1 MEDSLASLVEKL
13 QGLGLT
19 KREAEVYLAIWM
31 KNGATVKELLDLLDV
46 HQPQLYNIIQS
57 LIRKGFVKA
66 SAGRPRI
73 YIASDIVPLIDVQKM
88 KLDLLKESLQEELIK
103 LRNRTEEETPYISIV
118 RSLEGI
124 LASIIE
130 IVNSAEIEIRAELPY
145 TIFKELKQYLLSAL
159 QRGVNLYLLVYPE
172 EETFDEFQMFKD
184 RVKIKTSELGNFLL
198 VISDL
203 SVAVYSKRRFFT
215 ARKLS
220 VSNSEVYGYEIQ
232 EKDLL
237 LRLLNIHNNL
247 WRKAKEVICWEHT
260 PEVYPKVLLEF
271 STALDEIENLFK
283 LGYVPIVTVE
293 GRYVKDGQPVKLTGK
308 ARSINMAGIISNF
321 VLDIGT
327 REVTIGGFDAEVED
341 IEAQKVIIEKIIKNQ
356 G

>member
-1 MEDSLASLVEKL
+1 MHNSMASLAEKL
-13 QGLGLT
+13 QELGLT
-19 KREAEVYLAIWM
+19 KREAEVYLTIWM

-66 SAGRPRI
+66 SAGRPRV
-73 YIASDIVPLIDVQKM
+73 YVASDIVPLIDVQKM
-88 KLDLLKESLQEELIK
+88 KLDLLKENLREELTK
-103 LRNRTEEETPYISIV
+103 LRNMAEEETPYISIV

-130 IVNSAEIEIRAELPY
+130 IINSAEIEIRAELPH
-145 TIFKELKQYLLSAL
+145 TIFTELKPYLLGAL

-172 EETFDEFQMFKD
+172 ENAFEEFERFRD

-203 SVAVYSKRRFFT
+203 SVAVYSKRRFFS
-215 ARKLS
+215 ARKLP
-220 VSNSEVYGYEIQ
+220 VSNSEVYGYEIH

-247 WRKAKEVICWEHT
+247 WMKAKDIICWEHR
-260 PEVYPKVLLEF
+260 PEVYPKTFLEF
-271 STALDEIENLFK
+271 SMALNEIEALFK
-283 LGYVPIVTVE
+283 LGYVPVVTVE

-308 ARSINMAGIISNF
+308 ARSINRAGIISNF
-321 VLDIGT
+321 ILDLES
-327 REVTIGGFDAEVED
+327 REFTIGGFDAEVED
-341 IEAQKVIIEKIIKNQ
+341 VEAQKVTIEKIIK
-356 G
+356 GEG